1 MVIGRGVLVENT
13 PRKLPKGLLRML
25 RNFRLRMRTPK
36 GTTKGSSGH
45 VATVLLRKKTGVR
58 RTYFRQHHRKCDL
71 SCPHILLLLDKLHQ
85 EMQSVKHNLIPLS
98 ETIFSIHKICTL
110 HIRLNN
116 AYYFSTKR
124 LNVRVK
130 VFWTFLEGTYFKIL
144 QARRLTYPSVTKLH
158 KSTQL
163 LTPSFIHGILSIN
176 LVYLTKLSA
185 YNTCN
190 VENYGNVESQR
201 EVWSKCR

>member
-13 PRKLPKGLLRML
+13 PKDTSEWVAQLPVAHAHTQGNHEGVKLLLYYYQ
-25 RNFRLRMRTPK
+25 
-36 GTTKGSSGH
+36 
-45 VATVLLRKKTGVR
+45 KKPGMR
-58 RTYFRQHHRKCDL
+58 RTYFRLKGPTRADVAQNILPVAPPQMRFEL
-71 SCPHILLLLDKLHQ
+71 SPYTTLVRETVHQ

-98 ETIFSIHKICTL
+98 ETIFSIHKICIL

-124 LNVRVK
+124 LKVRVKIFIHK

-144 QARRLTYPSVTKLH
+144 QARRHTYPSVTKLH

-163 LTPSFIHGILSIN
+163 LTQSLMFFLTFRCSN
-176 LVYLTKLSA
+176 LL
-185 YNTCN
+185 
-190 VENYGNVESQR
+190 R
-201 EVWSKCR
+201 I

>member
-13 PRKLPKGLLRML
+13 PRTLPNGLLRVL

-36 GTTKGSSGH
+36 EPRRGQ
-45 VATVLLRKKTGVR
+45 VATVLLSEKTGHAQNILRLKGPTRADVAHAQNILPVAPPQMRFELSPYTTLVR
-58 RTYFRQHHRKCDL
+58 ETV
-71 SCPHILLLLDKLHQ
+71 HQ

-98 ETIFSIHKICTL
+98 ETIFSIHKICTIY
-110 HIRLNN
+110 IRLNN

-130 VFWTFLEGTYFKIL
+130 VFIHKVFWTFLEGTYFKIL
-144 QARRLTYPSVTKLH
+144 QERRHTYPSVTKLH

-163 LTPSFIHGILSIN
+163 LTQSLMFFLTFRCSN
-176 LVYLTKLSA
+176 LL
-185 YNTCN
+185 
-190 VENYGNVESQR
+190 R
-201 EVWSKCR
+201 I